1 MKQCA
6 HSENKYVHVSAQ
18 SWGFSVAH
26 EAIYVCTHLEN
37 KYVHEWGGCFPH
49 QKVQAENYCIKRTL
63 WSKVIKHL

>member
-6 HSENKYVHVSAQ
+6 HSENKHVHVPAQ

-37 KYVHEWGGCFPH
+37 KYVHEWGGGGVFFPIKKYKLKIIALKEPFG
-49 QKVQAENYCIKRTL
+49 QK
-63 WSKVIKHL
+63 

>member
-6 HSENKYVHVSAQ
+6 HSENNYVHVSAQ

-37 KYVHEWGGCFPH
+37 KYVHEWGGGVVFPIKKYKLKIIALKEPFG
-49 QKVQAENYCIKRTL
+49 QK
-63 WSKVIKHL
+63 